1 MENKEPREMKN
12 RRARVLLVD
21 LVRLADFYVARLI
34 VWRELRLR
42 RREIREV
49 VRTRR
54 ALLSDSPS
62 ARRSR

>member
-42 RREIREV
+42 RREISEV

-62 ARRSR
+62 GRRSR